1 MAVLENFPWDVS
13 KKWIIKNF
21 TGTKSTYHNQH
32 SKRTYDSINFSISLK
47 RKSTFYVLNL
57 LVPCYFI
64 SIIASL
70 CFIIPPQGGD
80 RVSLL
85 LTTFLSIV
93 VFVLIVSGIMPEE
106 NDSVPLFSQFLLT
119 VMVVNMLQL
128 IYCSFVFGL
137 TNVDHM
143 CSGPPRCLVN
153 LAKNMTSCM
162 TYCQQQSDSNASKM
176 QHVLSTDELSS
187 HCEYREAHLQQWV
200 EGNSKAGSNDQI
212 HVELNNPKENSE
224 VETGISAAVKN
235 IDDQIAGDIQDKH
248 DMQTNGGRKFSKNKH
263 EVQSE
268 VDNSKIDFL
277 EKRKAIHKQNIKD
290 WRLLFK
296 TFDFLFFVLNVL
308 GLTGYFLGLIV
319 IYN

>member
-1 MAVLENFPWDVS
+1 M
-13 KKWIIKNF
+13 
-21 TGTKSTYHNQH
+21 YHNRH

-57 LVPCYFI
+57 LIPCYFI

-143 CSGPPRCLVN
+143 CIGPPRCLVT
-153 LAKNMTSCM
+153 LAKYMTSCM
-162 TYCQQQSDSNASKM
+162 TSYCQQQSASNASKM
-176 QHVLSTDELSS
+176 QYVPSTDEFSS
-187 HCEYREAHLQQWV
+187 CSESREAHLQQCV
-200 EGNSKAGSNDQI
+200 SRNSKAKSHDQ
-212 HVELNNPKENSE
+212 KENGE
-224 VETGISAAVKN
+224 TKTGITAAVKN
-235 IDDQIAGDIQDKH
+235 NDDKFARDISDIH
-248 DMQTNGGRKFSKNKH
+248 DVHMNDGRKILKRKH

-268 VDNSKIDFL
+268 MANSRIDNLDD
-277 EKRKAIHKQNIKD
+277 RKTIHKQKIKD

-296 TFDFLFFVLNVL
+296 TADVLFFALNVL